1 MARRSSSGSLASLP
15 ISQLQAELR
24 RRQRGVG
31 SLVRRR
37 EKLAAKLAALDEQ
50 IRTAGGA
57 SGGVRV
63 RPQNATSLVEALAKV
78 LSGKTMGVTEVA
90 DAVRK
95 AGYNTN
101 AANFRTIV
109 NQALIKHKNK
119 FKKVDRGQYT
129 AA

>member
-1 MARRSSSGSLASLP
+1 MARRSSAGSLSSLP
-15 ISQLQAELR
+15 ISHLQAELR

-31 SLVRRR
+31 SLIRRR
-37 EKLAAKLAALDEQ
+37 DKLAAKLAALDEQ
-50 IRTAGGA
+50 IRSAGGPG
-57 SGGVRV
+57 GGVRV
-63 RPQNATSLVEALAKV
+63 RPQNATSLVEALHKV
-78 LSGKTMGVTEVA
+78 LTGKTMGVTEVA
-90 DAVRK
+90 EAVRK

>member
-1 MARRSSSGSLASLP
+1 MARRASSGSLSSLP

-31 SLVRRR
+31 TLIRRR
-37 EKLAAKLAALDEQ
+37 DKLMAKLAALNEQ
-50 IRTAGGA
+50 IAAAGG
-57 SGGVRV
+57 SVGGLRV
-63 RPQNATSLVEALAKV
+63 RPQNSMNLVDALCKV
-78 LSGKTMGVTEVA
+78 LHGKTMGVTEVA
-90 DAVRK
+90 EAVRK

>member
-1 MARRSSSGSLASLP
+1 MARRASGGSLSSLP

-31 SLVRRR
+31 SLIRRR
-37 EKLAAKLAALDEQ
+37 DKLAAKLAALNEQ
-50 IRTAGGA
+50 IATAGGP
-57 SGGVRV
+57 GGGIRV
-63 RPQNATSLVEALAKV
+63 RPQNSSSLVEALHKV
-78 LSGKTMGVTEVA
+78 LSGKTMDVTEVA
-90 DAVRK
+90 EAVRK

-119 FKKVDRGQYT
+119 FKKVERGQYT

>member
-1 MARRSSSGSLASLP
+1 MARRSSGSSLSSLP
-15 ISQLQAELR
+15 IAQLQAELR

-31 SLVRRR
+31 SLIRRR
-37 EKLAAKLAALDEQ
+37 DKLAAKLATLNEQ
-50 IRTAGGA
+50 ISAAGG
-57 SGGVRV
+57 SGGGMRV
-63 RPQNATSLVEALAKV
+63 RPQNATNLVEALCKV
-78 LSGKTMGVTEVA
+78 LDGKTMGVTEVA
-90 DAVRK
+90 EAVRK

>member
-1 MARRSSSGSLASLP
+1 MARRSSGSSLSSLP
-15 ISQLQAELR
+15 IAQLQAELR

-31 SLVRRR
+31 SLIRRR
-37 EKLAAKLAALDEQ
+37 DKLAAKLAALNEQ
-50 IRTAGGA
+50 ISAAGG
-57 SGGVRV
+57 SGGGMRV
-63 RPQNATSLVEALAKV
+63 RPQNATNLVEALCKV
-78 LSGKTMGVTEVA
+78 LDGKTMGVTEVA

>member
-1 MARRSSSGSLASLP
+1 MSKRPAGTSLTSLP

-37 EKLAAKLAALDEQ
+37 ERLAAKLAALDEQ
-50 IRTAGGA
+50 IRDLGG
-57 SGGVRV
+57 SGGRV
-63 RPQNATSLVEALAKV
+63 RPQNASSLVEALHEV
-78 LSGKTMGVTEVA
+78 LTGKTMGVTEVA
-90 DAVRK
+90 EAVRK
-95 AGYNTN
+95 AGYKTN

-109 NQALIKHKNK
+109 NQALIKHKNR
-119 FKKVDRGQYT
+119 FKKVERGQYT